1 LAPAPVYFADL
12 PEKGLTNWPVSY
24 IVHFMN
30 YLETN
35 RQLSEE
41 LLSTWLRL
49 GSVINNQ
56 RLVSGLSFNE
66 AQVCGLLTQPGGCRT
81 ASELCART
89 RILKSQMNAILLSLE
104 KRGLITRQQDPAD
117 RRRIEIRLSPAGISQ
132 YQEAHRPVLDMA
144 GRLVGSMGEEK
155 VRQLLPLLRQAADT
169 FERLQKEA

>member
-1 LAPAPVYFADL
+1 MAPAPVYFADL

-132 YQEAHRPVLDMA
+132 YQEVHRPVLDMA

>member
-1 LAPAPVYFADL
+1 MLF
-12 PEKGLTNWPVSY
+12 
-24 IVHFMN
+24 
-30 YLETN
+30 
-35 RQLSEE
+35 R
-41 LLSTWLRL
+41 
-49 GSVINNQ
+49 
-56 RLVSGLSFNE
+56 
-66 AQVCGLLTQPGGCRT
+66 
-81 ASELCART
+81 
-89 RILKSQMNAILLSLE
+89 SLE